1 MGQSAVQPDS
11 QTDNFFSILLSL
23 EFCIRILIVNLCSTL
38 QFHIKNMMWL
48 VFKQPKHRPFCRTM
62 FFHVSGSVT
71 TAHLID
77 GWGPLQKA
85 HHNCLAVVLLRLK
98 TTLMKREISWFDRV
112 EIQIRHLSYPS
123 PPTLT
128 SVLKQVPASTFPVFV
143 ILPPRISSPCL
154 SPIRHT
160 TT

>member
-11 QTDNFFSILLSL
+11 QTNNFFSILLSL
-23 EFCIRILIVNLCSTL
+23 EFCVRILIVNLCSSL
-38 QFHIKNMMWL
+38 HFHIKNMMWL

-62 FFHVSGSVT
+62 FLHVSGSVT

-98 TTLMKREISWFDRV
+98 TTLMKWEIPWFDRV
-112 EIQIRHLSYPS
+112 EIQIRRLSFPS